1 MSFTN
6 TFRSFKSRNYSLFF
20 FGQLISRVGTWM
32 QRTAVIWVV
41 YTMTHSVFMIGLTTF
56 AEQFPSF
63 LLSPAGGIAADRYSK
78 QKLVL
83 ITQIVAALQATALA
97 LFYITG
103 YHQVWLILSLSVL
116 LGIANAFEVPAR
128 QSMVNDLIDNKED
141 LPNAIAINSSLNN
154 LSRLLGPALSGFVLA
169 RYGAGVCFGANAISF
184 IAVIAS
190 LAMMTVPR
198 HQASAARK
206 KLSADFKEGLAYVKR
221 HHEIGNTVLLLALTC
236 LLVNTYNTLIPVYAK
251 EIFKGNAATYGYLSA
266 FIGLGAVIS
275 TLSIASRKAG
285 YNIKKVLRINII
297 IVGLALILFSYTHF
311 FPVNLLL
318 ATLAGFGTMSV
329 IPISNTIIQL
339 ASSPAMRGRA
349 ISFFTMAAF
358 GTIPI
363 GALLVGWLSN
373 YIGPQNCILAQGIIA
388 LVIAVCFRKF
398 LSTEMKYENAEVS
411 GVKTINHTK
420 QYQNGTKNSVAGNG
434 HAIVHSAE
442 PAQSEPRSGSSN

>member
-32 QRTAVIWVV
+32 QRMAVIWVV

-63 LLSPAGGIAADRYSK
+63 LLSPAGGIAADRHNK

-83 ITQIVAALQATALA
+83 ITQILAALQATALA
-97 LFYITG
+97 IVYLTG
-103 YHQVWLILSLSVL
+103 YHQVWLILSLSVV

-169 RYGAGVCFGANAISF
+169 RYGAGVCFASNAISF

-190 LAMMTVPR
+190 LMMMKVPQQLAATV
-198 HQASAARK
+198 K
-206 KLSADFKEGLAYVKR
+206 KKIAADFKEGLNYVKR

-251 EIFKGNAATYGYLSA
+251 EIFNGNAATYGYLSA

-275 TLSIASRKAG
+275 TLSIASRKPG
-285 YNIKKVLRINII
+285 HNMKKVLRINII
-297 IVGLALILFSYTHF
+297 VVGFALIAFSYTHL

-318 ATLAGFGTMSV
+318 ATVAGFGTMSV
-329 IPISNTIIQL
+329 IPICNTIIQL
-339 ASSPAMRGRA
+339 ASSPEMRGRA
-349 ISFFTMAAF
+349 VSFFTMAAF

-363 GALLVGWLSN
+363 GSLLVGWLSN

-388 LVIAVCFRKF
+388 LVIAGCFSKF
-398 LSTEMKYENAEVS
+398 LSGNMETAKIESS
-411 GVKTINHTK
+411 GIKTKNTK
-420 QYQNGTKNSVAGNG
+420 QYLHETTNSTVGNG
-434 HAIVHSAE
+434 HAAGHLAE
-442 PAQSEPRSGSSN
+442 LPQHRQGSGNN